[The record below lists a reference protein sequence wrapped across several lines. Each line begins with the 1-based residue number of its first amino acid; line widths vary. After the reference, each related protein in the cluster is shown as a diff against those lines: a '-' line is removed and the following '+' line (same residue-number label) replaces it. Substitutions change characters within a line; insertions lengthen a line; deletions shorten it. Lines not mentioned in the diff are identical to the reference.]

1 MPIGRLS
8 DFAFTAQY
16 DDFWVIRLMTI
27 GEQLKKTRNMLEL
40 TQLQMSAGIITG
52 SFYSRVERGQSKI
65 NVIDLVKILNSH
77 KVSLYDFFEPFEK
90 DNFSKKT
97 IDYKIYSA
105 FDSKNIG
112 ELKNIQK
119 KVSSNSKAFLQIQL
133 MIAILQ
139 DRVDALPEDLHQDMQ
154 HKILQIGSWNKK
166 SLWELSLTM
175 NLYETNEL
183 SILLGSVFEKF
194 AEIDFEDNEV
204 LIPLANIL
212 INYLVSSYQQNYL
225 SKCQEVLK
233 YLDKLP
239 ANPQIALP
247 KILGKYYQ
255 AKIAGDNNKADA
267 IQRLL
272 VKSGYKTYLRK

>member
-119 KVSSNSKAFLQIQL
+119 KVSSNSNVFLQIQL

-255 AKIAGDNNKADA
+255 AKIADDNNKADA

-272 VKSGYKTYLRK
+272 VKSGYKAYLRK

>member
-1 MPIGRLS
+1 
-8 DFAFTAQY
+8 
-16 DDFWVIRLMTI
+16 MTI
-27 GEQLKKTRNMLEL
+27 DEQLKKTRNMLEL

-65 NVIDLVKILNSH
+65 NAADLIKILNSH

-90 DNFSKKT
+90 ANFSQKI

-105 FDSKNIG
+105 FDSKNID
-112 ELKNIQK
+112 ELKDIQK
-119 KVSSNSKAFLQIQL
+119 KISSENKAFLQIQL

-139 DRVDALPEDLHQDMQ
+139 DQVAALPENLRKEMR

-166 SLWELSLTM
+166 SLWELLLTM
-175 NLYETNEL
+175 NLYEASEL
-183 SILLGSVFEKF
+183 NALLDSIFEKY
-194 AEIDFEDNEV
+194 AEIDFQDHEV

-212 INYLVSSYQQNYL
+212 INYLASCYQQNYL
-225 SKCQEVLK
+225 SKCQEILK

-239 ANPQIALP
+239 ANPQIVLP

-255 AKIAGDNNKADA
+255 AKIIGDNSKVNT

-272 VKSGYKTYLRK
+272 IKSGYKSYLRK

>member
-65 NVIDLVKILNSH
+65 NAADLIKILNSH